1 MPNAQSILQKK
12 GADVA
17 TVDRKTTVL
26 DAAKAMNEQR
36 IGAVVVTD
44 GNRVVGIFTER
55 DILNRIVAAGKDPKT
70 TRIEEVMTSPMACC
84 RRDTRLTE
92 CRTVMTQKRIRHLP
106 VVEDGG
112 LAVHRGHIGTLLVQ
126 NGLSIGHGRTS
137 LRYEPRPIHG
147 RLSRRLGVKASGRL
161 HRIAISEGSTRS
173 EATRMASRA
182 RGRDRPREP
191 RQPGRSRR
199 AGEFARAA
207 PP

>member
-17 TVDRKTTVL
+17 TVDRKNTVL

-84 RRDTRLTE
+84 RRDTRLME

-106 VVEDGG
+106 VVEDGKLYG
-112 LAVHRGHIGTLLVQ
+112 IISAGDILASEVADQQATIEYLHEYLY
-126 NGLSIGHGRTS
+126 GR
-137 LRYEPRPIHG
+137 R
-147 RLSRRLGVKASGRL
+147 
-161 HRIAISEGSTRS
+161 
-173 EATRMASRA
+173 
-182 RGRDRPREP
+182 
-191 RQPGRSRR
+191 
-199 AGEFARAA
+199 
-207 PP
+207 